1 MSQYPYLVAHTRL
14 KPFLAKIQS
23 VGMPPVVDKKWRT
36 TIGYGNPNDG
46 RMIPLIE
53 FIGFID
59 GNGKPTDRW
68 QAYRSISR
76 ARQVMAQGIREGY
89 VDLFHTYPDA
99 YSRSDAELANYF
111 RSASGSGDATINR
124 MVTAFRLLCEM
135 ADFTT
140 EEGTTPAP
148 FVPANTGQDSMI
160 VEDAPVDSPN
170 DASNGAENDSS
181 NDVNHHAPNGTTDAS
196 FHSITRTL
204 ATGVTLNINIQLTVP
219 DTTDEKV
226 YDNFFAALKKH
237 LLS

>member
-1 MSQYPYLVAHTRL
+1 MSQYPYLVAYTRL
-14 KPFLAKIQS
+14 KPFLAKIQT
-23 VGMPPVVDKKWRT
+23 VGMPSVVDKKWRT
-36 TIGYGNPNDG
+36 TIGYGSPNDG
-46 RMIPLIE
+46 RMLPLIE

-59 GNGKPTDRW
+59 GNGKPTDHW

-76 ARQVMAQGIREGY
+76 AKQVMAQGVREGY
-89 VDLFHTYPDA
+89 GDLFHTYPDA
-99 YSRSDAELANYF
+99 YSRSNAELADYF

-140 EEGTTPAP
+140 EGGATPAP
-148 FVPANTGQDSMI
+148 FVPANTAQDTTI
-160 VEDAPVDSPN
+160 GEDAPDDSPN
-170 DASNGAENDSS
+170 DTSNGID
-181 NDVNHHAPNGTTDAS
+181 HHASTGTSDAG
-196 FHSITRTL
+196 FRSITRTL

-219 DTTDEKV
+219 ATTDEKV